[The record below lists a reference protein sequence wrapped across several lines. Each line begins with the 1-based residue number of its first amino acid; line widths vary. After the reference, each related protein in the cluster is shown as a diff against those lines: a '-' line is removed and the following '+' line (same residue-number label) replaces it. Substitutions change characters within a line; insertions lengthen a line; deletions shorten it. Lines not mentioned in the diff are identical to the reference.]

1 MRLFHITCHHHIKR
15 ILADGF
21 INVTESNIGAPEIMN
36 LDLHREIA
44 SQEEGAP
51 GDPPL
56 VMVWNPNDPTDA
68 LTIPR
73 ELLARAEARK
83 SVTYKRLT
91 SEEIDREV
99 GSSGTYSA
107 KVIVGF
113 EPDVTTEDGK
123 YGDVFSDTDATTE
136 DMTPYGEHVGPDVV
150 WLTRDATPR
159 QAWATPVN
167 QNQLW
172 VSPGKT
178 EWESIPEEY
187 RKDTVLMVVDIPD
200 DEVHKWSEW
209 AFEQG
214 INPAWYNRL
223 AMGLDE
229 HENWYVVTRPIPMT
243 EWVGIWDTKT
253 SQVAWLP
260 PGTLPE
266 GQQNELGVPHE
277 EYTYDVPM
285 PDAWIPTRLQKSNPY
300 KRIRD

>member
-1 MRLFHITCHHHIKR
+1 MRLFHITCNHHIKR
-15 ILADGF
+15 IIADGF

-36 LDLHREIA
+36 LKLHRDIA
-44 SQEEGAP
+44 IQEDGAP

-56 VMVWNPNDPTDA
+56 VMVWNPSDPTEV

-73 ELLARAEARK
+73 ELLSKVEGRHTSKYR
-83 SVTYKRLT
+83 RLT
-91 SEEIDREV
+91 AEEIDKEV
-99 GSSGTYSA
+99 GTSGTYDA
-107 KVIVGF
+107 KVVVGF
-113 EPDVTTEDGK
+113 EPDVVSEDGK
-123 YGDVFSDTDATTE
+123 PGDALSNTDATDE
-136 DMTPYGEHVGPDVV
+136 DLSPYGEHIGPDVV

-159 QAWATPVN
+159 QAWATPVK
-167 QNQLW
+167 QTQLW
-172 VSPGKT
+172 ASPVK
-178 EWESIPEEY
+178 EWESIPEDF

-200 DEVHKWSEW
+200 DEVYKWSNW

-214 INPAWYNRL
+214 ISRPWYDRL

-253 SQVAWLP
+253 GQVAWLP

-266 GQQNELGVPHE
+266 GQQNNIGVPHE

-285 PDAWIPTRLQKSNPY
+285 PDAWLPTRLQKSNPY
-300 KRIRD
+300 KRK